1 MIELY
6 GGQTPNV
13 FKPLI
18 ALEELG
24 VEYRRVPV
32 DILKGE
38 QFAPAFLAIS
48 LNNRVPAIIDHDPV
62 DGGGALSVF
71 ESGAILLYLGDKYR
85 ALIPQDAR
93 GRSAVTEWVIWQ
105 MAGQGPMLG
114 QAGHLRN
121 YAPERIPYATQRYTN
136 EAQRLYRVLN
146 TRLAG
151 REYIAGDYSI
161 ADIASWPWNF
171 FRAQHG
177 VTIEDYP
184 EVHRWFK
191 SIEAARRCAEFSGGA
206 NQGESKCDRSRAA
219 WHRQHG
225 SRLGVTDV

>member
-13 FKPLI
+13 FKPLV

-24 VEYRRVPV
+24 VDYRRIRV

-38 QFAPAFLAIS
+38 QFSPAFLAIS
-48 LNNRVPAIIDHDPV
+48 PNNRVPAIVDLDPV
-62 DGGGALSVF
+62 DGSGPLSVF
-71 ESGAILLYLGDKYR
+71 ESGAILLYLADKCR
-85 ALIPQDAR
+85 ALIPQHSR
-93 GRSAVTEWVIWQ
+93 GRSVVTEWLMLQ

-114 QAGHLRN
+114 QAGHFRN
-121 YAPERIPYATQRYTN
+121 YAPERIPYATQRYTK
-136 EAQRLYRVLN
+136 EAQRLYGVLN
-146 TRLAG
+146 TRLVG
-151 REYIAGDYSI
+151 REFIAGDYSI
-161 ADIASWPWNF
+161 ADIACWPWIL

-191 SIEAARRCAEFSGGA
+191 SIEGRPAVRRVLEDYQPPETLTFTE
-206 NQGESKCDRSRAA
+206 QERAVLFG
-219 WHRQHG
+219 Q
-225 SRLGVTDV
+225 